1 MFDHPFQKQAS
12 YQTDNMDTLKYVFD
26 ILSFFWI
33 FSTFFAQDLGIQ
45 ITRCWRIISTG
56 GFIQRRSVHAP
67 GGEGSQTSNSD
78 GNLKITWLVVW
89 KKHLPKLPI
98 LWVSYVLF
106 AGNVHGYVGFPQRRK
121 GNHKFGS
128 TKRKDLSPQPA
139 FWGSQSLCQHG
150 SIHIHIQYKQGSQT
164 QRLPTFKA
172 LLHSFHSWTP
182 FGPYDY
188 PMILE
193 GQLGPTFQCRN
204 QKQKPSDLSVS
215 QGFWN
220 DSSSLWPQNP
230 LSPASFH

>member
-1 MFDHPFQKQAS
+1 MFDHPFQKQTS

-106 AGNVHGYVGFPQRRK
+106 SGNVHGYVGFPQRRK
-121 GNHKFGS
+121 GTKATTSLGPQKERTFLRNQLFGEVNHFVS
-128 TKRKDLSPQPA
+128 MVPYTSIYSISKDHKHSV
-139 FWGSQSLCQHG
+139 
-150 SIHIHIQYKQGSQT
+150 Y
-164 QRLPTFKA
+164 LPLKHFCIV
-172 LLHSFHSWTP
+172 F
-182 FGPYDY
+182 
-188 PMILE
+188 ILE
-193 GQLGPTFQCRN
+193 P
-204 QKQKPSDLSVS
+204 
-215 QGFWN
+215 
-220 DSSSLWPQNP
+220 P
-230 LSPASFH
+230 LVPMTTQWY